1 MRSGFKRSDRVAAE
15 LRREIGSLVHQ
26 AVRDGL
32 LPQISVSDVEITRDL
47 AYATVWFTALR
58 NADAQPAEAML
69 KEQMREL
76 RMQLARRV
84 RLRITPELRF
94 RYDPSME
101 QGERIEELL
110 RDAGASDRA
119 DDVVGDDADI
129 DSESGAASG
138 PASSPAASS
147 DEPTPT
153 PAPDSGDDGPEGSR

>member
-1 MRSGFKRSDRVAAE
+1 MRGGFKRSDRVAAE
-15 LRREIGSLVHQ
+15 LRREVGGLVHQ
-26 AVRDGL
+26 ATRDGL

-69 KEQMREL
+69 KDMAREF
-76 RMQLARRV
+76 RMQLARRL

-110 RDAGASDRA
+110 RAGADAGP
-119 DDVVGDDADI
+119 GTDADANAG
-129 DSESGAASG
+129 DAPTGSA
-138 PASSPAASS
+138 P
-147 DEPTPT
+147 EP
-153 PAPDSGDDGPEGSR
+153 GDDGVERGS